1 MNILVLGD
9 YENIYSSSPAARML
23 HQKGWNLEA
32 VTIPVKPEQIPSLAE
47 GKKAIILVRERT
59 PIPASVINE
68 LHDVQ
73 LISQT
78 GKGVA
83 HIDMKALEAKGI
95 DIKTTPGGSRASVV
109 ELTIGM
115 MIGAVR
121 QFPAHQEAFSRNQW
135 IQHTGTELHGKQLG
149 ILGFGSIGRET
160 ARIAQA
166 LGMNVKVWRPTGGD
180 GSEKEL
186 GIEQMTLE
194 DILRTSNV
202 ISLHMRLT
210 PEWKGFLNEEKL
222 SLMKQGAVFI
232 NTSRGAFVDEHAL
245 ARLLRSRHLAGAG
258 LDVFQE
264 EPVREHPF
272 HDCDNVILTPHIGYV
287 TYEVLERFADQAL
300 HNAVNYFEKQ

>member
-9 YENIYSSSPAARML
+9 YENIYSSSPAARLL

-32 VTIPVKPEQIPSLAE
+32 VTIPVKTEQILSLAE
-47 GKKAIILVRERT
+47 GKKAVILVRERT
-59 PIPASVINE
+59 PLTADVINQ
-68 LHDVQ
+68 LNDVQ

-78 GKGVA
+78 GKGTA
-83 HIDMKALEAKGI
+83 HIDMKAIEKKGI
-95 DIKTTPGGSRASVV
+95 DIVTTPGGSRPSVV

-115 MIGAVR
+115 MIGTAR
-121 QFPAHQEAFSRNQW
+121 QFPAHQEAFGRDQW

-160 ARIAQA
+160 ARVAQA

-186 GIEQMTLE
+186 GIEQMSLE
-194 DILRTSNV
+194 DILSSSNV

-210 PEWKGFLNEEKL
+210 PEWKGFLNKDKL
-222 SLMKQGAVFI
+222 ALMKKDAIFI
-232 NTSRGAFVDEHAL
+232 NTSRGDFVDETAL
-245 ARLLRSRHLAGAG
+245 ADLLRTHYLSGAG

-264 EPVREHPF
+264 EPIREHSF

-300 HNAVNYFEKQ
+300 HNAINYFEK

>member
-9 YENIYSSSPAARML
+9 YENIYSSSPAARLL

-32 VTIPVKPEQIPSLAE
+32 VTIPVKPEQIPSLAQ
-47 GKKAIILVRERT
+47 GKKAVILVRERT
-59 PIPASVINE
+59 PLNADVINE
-68 LHDVQ
+68 LDDVN

-78 GKGVA
+78 GKGTA
-83 HIDMKALEAKGI
+83 HIDMKALEKKGI
-95 DIKTTPGGSRASVV
+95 DIVTTPGGSRPSVV

-115 MIGAVR
+115 MIGAAR
-121 QFPAHQEAFSRNQW
+121 QFPAHQEAFRRDQW

-160 ARIAQA
+160 ARVAQA

-186 GIEQMTLE
+186 GIEQMSLE
-194 DILRTSNV
+194 DILSSSNV

-210 PEWKGFLNEEKL
+210 PEWRGFLTKDKL
-222 SLMKQGAVFI
+222 ALMKKDAIFI
-232 NTSRGAFVDEHAL
+232 NTSRGDFVDETAL
-245 ARLLRSRHLAGAG
+245 ADLLRTHHLSGAG

-264 EPVREHPF
+264 EPIREHAF

-300 HNAVNYFEKQ
+300 HNAINYFEK